1 MSELDPGSPPGS
13 AIRVTETVSIPRS
26 ELAVRA
32 TRSGGPGGQH
42 VNTSSTRIEIVWNV
56 SQTRALSDEERSRA
70 IARLG
75 SRVSDEG
82 TVRVVA
88 SDSRSQR
95 QNRERAE
102 ARLAD
107 LVRRALIV
115 PKARKRTRTPR
126 RAVKARLES
135 KRRQGERKRERRWR
149 GED

>member
-1 MSELDPGSPPGS
+1 
-13 AIRVTETVSIPRS
+13 
-26 ELAVRA
+26 
-32 TRSGGPGGQH
+32 

-56 SQTRALSDEERSRA
+56 SRSRALSDEQRVRA
-70 IARLG
+70 MARLG
-75 SRVSDEG
+75 ARVSEEG

-107 LVRRALIV
+107 LVRRALVV

-126 RAVKARLES
+126 RAVEARLEG
-135 KRRQGERKRERRWR
+135 KRRQRERKRERRWR

>member
-1 MSELDPGSPPGS
+1 MSDSGSDVL
-13 AIRVTETVSIPRS
+13 AVTETVSIPRS
-26 ELAVRA
+26 ELVVRA

-70 IARLG
+70 MARLG
-75 SRVSDEG
+75 SRVSEEG

-107 LVRRALIV
+107 LVRRALLL

-126 RAVKARLES
+126 KAVEARLEAK
-135 KRRQGERKRERRWR
+135 KRTRDRKRERRWR

>member
-1 MSELDPGSPPGS
+1 MSELEAE
-13 AIRVTETVSIPRS
+13 AIRVTETVRIPRS
-26 ELAVRA
+26 ELVVRA

-42 VNTSSTRIEIVWNV
+42 VNTSFTRIEIVWSV
-56 SQTRALSDEERSRA
+56 SQTRALTDEERSRA
-70 IARLG
+70 LVRLG

-107 LVRRALIV
+107 LVRRALLV
-115 PKARKRTRTPR
+115 PKARKRSRTPR
-126 RAVKARLES
+126 RAVEARLQAK
-135 KRRQGERKRERRWR
+135 KRQRERKRDRRWR

>member
-1 MSELDPGSPPGS
+1 VSERDSE
-13 AIRVTETVSIPRS
+13 AIRVTETVRIPRS
-26 ELAVRA
+26 ELVVRA
-32 TRSGGPGGQH
+32 TRAGGPGGQH
-42 VNTSSTRIEIVWNV
+42 VNTSSTRIEIVWNL
-56 SQTRALSDEERSRA
+56 SQTRALGEAERSRA

-75 SRVSDEG
+75 SRVSEEG

-102 ARLAD
+102 GRLAD
-107 LVRRALIV
+107 LVRRALSV

-126 RAVKARLES
+126 RAVEARLEAK
-135 KRRQGERKRERRWR
+135 KRQRERKRERRWR